1 VIAILGPEA
10 STHGMGQGES
20 GQGLRTGA
28 VPARDPAAAP
38 DRAACRDHG
47 GGRVLQGVRVRLT
60 GAGNA
65 RGTRHAARVDV
76 VGLVELL
83 RLNLENS
90 SGLEKLR

>member
-1 VIAILGPEA
+1 
-10 STHGMGQGES
+10 
-20 GQGLRTGA
+20 
-28 VPARDPAAAP
+28 
-38 DRAACRDHG
+38 
-47 GGRVLQGVRVRLT
+47 VLQGVRVRLT